1 MQTQRLEIKHN
12 RKQDEA
18 KRRVLQKET
27 YVKNKKIATKKLIAR
42 KDAKHQLLNLRNQV
56 LGSLEEEGFLR

>member
-1 MQTQRLEIKHN
+1 MEQYQKKRNAELMQTQRLENKHI

-27 YVKNKKIATKKLIAR
+27 FMRNKKIATEKLISR
-42 KDAKHQLLNLRNQV
+42 KNSKFGLLNLRN
-56 LGSLEEEGFLR
+56 